1 MKKIAIFTIIII
13 AAYLILLNYSI
24 WRANIADADA
34 LRVFSQNPE
43 SGVALFE
50 KSLSYKSPY
59 KSEYQFDLI
68 ASVAGAV
75 EKGVGIGDLENVI
88 NFALDEAEKAVSTHS
103 KNASGYTD
111 MVRIYNVFGTLG
123 RDPGILA
130 RARQFGEKS
139 LELSPNRQETLFY
152 LARTALLQ
160 NRPDIAVEWAK
171 QAVAADSTIG
181 ASHWYLGLSLVANNQ
196 SAAGIIEIK
205 KALELG
211 YQLQNQK
218 EKDFIKNLGL

>member
-1 MKKIAIFTIIII
+1 MKKIAIFTTIIIVV
-13 AAYLILLNYSI
+13 YLIMLNYSI
-24 WRANIADADA
+24 WRANVADADA

-43 SGVALFE
+43 LGLVLFE

-75 EKGVGIGDLENVI
+75 EKGVRIDDLENVI
-88 NFALDEAEKAVSTHS
+88 NLALDEAEKAVSTHP
-103 KNASGYTD
+103 KIASGYTD
-111 MVRIYNVFGTLG
+111 MAKIYNVFGTIG
-123 RDPGILA
+123 RDPEILA

-160 NRPDIAVEWAK
+160 NRPNIAIERAK
-171 QAVAADSTIG
+171 QAVVADSTIG
-181 ASHWYLGLSLVANNQ
+181 ASHWYLGLSLVADNQ
-196 SAAGIIEIK
+196 SAAGVIEIK

-218 EKDFIKNLGL
+218 EKDFVNSLGI

>member
-1 MKKIAIFTIIII
+1 MKKIAIFTTTII

-43 SGVALFE
+43 SGLVLFE

-68 ASVAGAV
+68 ASVGGAI
-75 EKGVGIGDLENVI
+75 EKGISLNNLEDTV
-88 NFALDEAEKAVSTHS
+88 NFVLDEADKAILAHPKS
-103 KNASGYTD
+103 ASSYTD
-111 MVRIYNVFGTLG
+111 MAKIYNIFGTLG

-130 RARQFGEKS
+130 QAESYGQKS

-160 NRPDIAVEWAK
+160 NRPDIAVERAK

-218 EKDFIKNLGL
+218 EKDLVNGLGI